1 MYYDQELLAP
11 LPGRLPKRRTHR
23 TAGGF
28 IVADKRLQGT
38 KVALVIAPEQ
48 FRDEELFTPQKKLEE
63 AGAKTTIAASKL
75 GEAQGMLGGTAKPQ
89 TLIKDLK
96 AQELDCLVVVGG
108 MGSPQYLW
116 NDKDLHK
123 LIQELANA
131 NKVVASICLSGA
143 VLANA
148 GVLSGKKAT
157 VWEMPESVKALEDGK
172 ATYLNQPVV
181 QDGKVITANGPE
193 AAADFAEKII
203 AELSKIKVS

>member
-1 MYYDQELLAP
+1 MIKSCLHPDWGGSLKAESQW
-11 LPGRLPKRRTHR
+11 
-23 TAGGF
+23 TAGGI

-63 AGAKTTIAASKL
+63 AGVETTIAASKL

-96 AQELDCLVVVGG
+96 AQELDGIIVVGG
-108 MGSPQYLW
+108 MGSPEYLW

-123 LIQELANA
+123 VIQELEKA
-131 NKVVASICLSGA
+131 NKVIASICLSGA

-172 ATYLNQPVV
+172 ATFLNQPVV

-193 AAADFAEKII
+193 AAGDFADKII
-203 AELSKIKVS
+203 VELSKIKVS

>member
-1 MYYDQELLAP
+1 M
-11 LPGRLPKRRTHR
+11 
-23 TAGGF
+23 
-28 IVADKRLQGT
+28 ADKRLQGT
-38 KVALVIAPEQ
+38 RVALVIAPEQ
-48 FRDEELFTPQKKLEE
+48 FRDEELFTPQEKLQQ
-63 AGAKTTIAASKL
+63 AGAQTEIAASKL
-75 GEAQGMLGGTAKPQ
+75 DEAEGMLGGTAKPQ

-96 AQELDCLVVVGG
+96 AQDLDGLVVVGG
-108 MGSPQYLW
+108 MGSPQHLW

-123 LIQELANA
+123 VIKELSEA

-172 ATYLNQPVV
+172 ATYVNQPVV

-193 AAADFAEKII
+193 AAAEFADAII